1 LINTINFKTY
11 ISKAIT
17 LIVIALLFP
26 SFKSSYWEFDKES
39 RATIYN
45 SITKI
50 FNSSTCNVESIDDIF
65 YSISEHDSIIGYLAV
80 TDVPSKFH
88 QFDYYILFDQKTEI
102 LKVEILH
109 YRENYG
115 AEVCN
120 KQWLQQ
126 FIGLP
131 TKDYAKYNRMVDGIS
146 GATLSVNNLKKDV
159 FRLSKLLK
167 NEITEKR

>member
-1 LINTINFKTY
+1 VDFKPHIT
-11 ISKAIT
+11 KAIT
-17 LIVIALLFP
+17 LMAVALLFL

-39 RATIYN
+39 RATVYN
-45 SITKI
+45 SIAKI
-50 FNSSTCNVESIDDIF
+50 FNSSTCNVERIDDTF
-65 YSISEHDSIIGYLAV
+65 YSISEHDSIIGYLSV

-88 QFDYYILFDQKTEI
+88 QFDYYILFDQKAEI

-115 AEVCN
+115 AEICN
-120 KQWLQQ
+120 KKWLKQ
-126 FIGLP
+126 FVGLSIP
-131 TKDYAKYNRMVDGIS
+131 IESYAKYNRMVDGIS